1 MQAHIRIYGQVQ
13 GICLRSYAKEVADRL
28 GLVGW
33 VKNNPDGS
41 VETVAEGSKEKLEEF
56 VKWCKK
62 GPSGAMVEKVEV
74 KWGEKSED
82 YDQFEIIG

>member
-13 GICLRSYAKEVADRL
+13 GVFFRSYAKEVADRL